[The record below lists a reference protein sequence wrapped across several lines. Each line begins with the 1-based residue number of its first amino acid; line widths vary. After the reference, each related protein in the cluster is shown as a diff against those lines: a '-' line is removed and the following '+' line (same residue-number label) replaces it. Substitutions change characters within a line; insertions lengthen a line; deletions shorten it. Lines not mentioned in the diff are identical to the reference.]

1 MTPFSPVNLIP
12 APRARRK
19 RLRTRITGWAIG
31 LAVYVVGVMV
41 AIGVHRSSLR
51 PILVPD
57 PSAQGARI
65 TQLTS
70 ELAATNKDLA
80 EARTRRA
87 AILMLAGRP
96 DWSLLLPLLG
106 RSMGD
111 EVVLKELKLTQAKTA
126 GARQYAVE
134 MRGIARTTAS
144 ASNFVSTLE
153 GTGLFD
159 DVRLLRTGREPFLTT
174 SMVSF
179 DLQCKLSDSPRPA
192 GGGK

>member
-1 MTPFSPVNLIP
+1 MTPLTPINLIP

-19 RLRTRITGWAIG
+19 RLRARMRRWAIG
-31 LAVYVVGVMV
+31 LAVYVVGLMM
-41 AIGVHRSSLR
+41 AIAVHRNSLR

-70 ELAATNKDLA
+70 ELAATHKDLG
-80 EARTRRA
+80 EARTRHA

-96 DWSLLLPLLG
+96 DWSLLFPLLG

-111 EVVLKELKLTQAKTA
+111 EVVLKELKLTQAKNAAT
-126 GARQYAVE
+126 RQYSVE
-134 MRGIARTTAS
+134 MRGIARTTAA

-159 DVRLLRTGREPFLTT
+159 DVRLLRTGREPFLTA

-179 DLQCKLSDSPRPA
+179 DLQCKLSDAPRA
-192 GGGK
+192 DGGAK